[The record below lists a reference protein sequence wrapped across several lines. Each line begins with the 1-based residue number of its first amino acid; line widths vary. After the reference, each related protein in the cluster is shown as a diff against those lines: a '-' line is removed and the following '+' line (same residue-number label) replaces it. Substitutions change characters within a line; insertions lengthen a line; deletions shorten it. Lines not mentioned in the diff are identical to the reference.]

1 MPRTSKIK
9 WRQSDQAKLEKTLK
23 NFNQRR
29 NRLLK
34 QHPELFDLTPERQ
47 VMKDILPV
55 IKEGTRNDFN
65 KFIKALDRF
74 RGSDIKETVTYNS
87 GLTLT
92 KYQVKENQ
100 YKLNA
105 INARRRNQLK
115 KILQNNPKLI
125 NEDLTTTGGID
136 IDQYKPKKVNY
147 NRIKP
152 GKEYQKMVESLE
164 KQSTE
169 RYNVEKSLRYKEAY
183 LRSILNHLTGPN
195 GEMSGQV
202 NALFN
207 FVAELPEDFVM
218 FNYFDDPILN
228 IQFTSDPLPADTI
241 ASNALS
247 RWEEA
252 YAVYSGL

>member
-9 WRQSDQAKLEKTLK
+9 WRQSDQAKLAKTIK
-23 NFNQRR
+23 NFNSRR
-29 NRLLK
+29 NSLLK
-34 QHPELFDLTPERQ
+34 SHPELFELTPEKQ
-47 VMKDILPV
+47 VMSDILPV

-65 KFIKALDRF
+65 KFIKSLDRF
-74 RGSDIKETVTYNS
+74 RGEAIREVVEFES
-87 GLTLT
+87 GLKLT
-92 KYQVKENQ
+92 KYQVQENR

-105 INARRRNQLK
+105 INANRKNELK
-115 KILQNNPKLI
+115 KILENNHRMV
-125 NEDLTTTGGID
+125 NE
-136 IDQYKPKKVNY
+136 
-147 NRIKP
+147 
-152 GKEYQKMVESLE
+152 EYEKRVESLK

-169 RYNVEKSLRYKEAY
+169 RYCVEKSLRYKEAY
-183 LRSILNHLTGPN
+183 LSSILNHLTGPN

-228 IQFTSDPLPADTI
+228 IQFTSDPLPANVI

-252 YAVYSGL
+252 YENFI

>member
-1 MPRTSKIK
+1 MV
-9 WRQSDQAKLEKTLK
+9 QSNDI
-23 NFNQRR
+23 NFGIYNSYLSAADSENQWGSADNVFYNR
-29 NRLLK
+29 NPFFWYAL
-34 QHPELFDLTPERQ
+34 
-47 VMKDILPV
+47 KDIANRDV
-55 IKEGTRNDFN
+55 
-65 KFIKALDRF
+65 KFL
-74 RGSDIKETVTYNS
+74 S
-87 GLTLT
+87 
-92 KYQVKENQ
+92 
-100 YKLNA
+100 A
-105 INARRRNQLK
+105 INAGRKNQLK

-125 NEDLTTTGGID
+125 NDDLTTTGGID

-195 GEMSGQV
+195 GEMSSQV
-202 NALFN
+202 EAFYNYIID
-207 FVAELPEDFVM
+207 LPEDFVM

>member
-9 WRQSDQAKLEKTLK
+9 WRQSDQAKLAKTIK
-23 NFNQRR
+23 NFNSRR
-29 NRLLK
+29 NSLLK
-34 QHPELFDLTPERQ
+34 SHPELFELTPEKQ
-47 VMKDILPV
+47 VMSDILPV

-65 KFIKALDRF
+65 KFIKSLDRF
-74 RGSDIKETVTYNS
+74 RGEAIREVVEFES
-87 GLTLT
+87 GLKLT
-92 KYQVKENQ
+92 KYQVQENR

-105 INARRRNQLK
+105 INANRRNELK
-115 KILQNNPKLI
+115 KILENNPRMV
-125 NEDLTTTGGID
+125 NEDLSTQGGID
-136 IDQYKPKKVNY
+136 IDQYLPKKVNY
-147 NRIKP
+147 DRIKP
-152 GKEYQKMVESLE
+152 GKEYEKMVESLK

-169 RYNVEKSLRYKEAY
+169 RYSVEKSLRYKEAY
-183 LRSILNHLTGPN
+183 LSSILNHLTGPN

-202 NALFN
+202 NVLFN